1 MEKQTSLKVN
11 PQFVGMSFEDYEKNY
26 VGKEKQRE
34 YELKAQLIVNL
45 IAERKKANMSQKKLE
60 ELSGV
65 RQPTIARIE
74 RGSMNPSLD
83 IILRLLAAMGKTLKI
98 ASL

>member
-1 MEKQTSLKVN
+1 MLGHECLGNK
-11 PQFVGMSFEDYEKNY
+11 
-26 VGKEKQRE
+26 RE